1 MLEYILFIFGF
12 FFLLAGARYLIE
24 GSSSFAKRMGLPPL
38 IVGLTILAFGT
49 SMPELVVTLV
59 SAFRGSTELA
69 LGNIVG
75 SNIANILLVLGI
87 GALIYPITVKSSTI
101 WKEIPFGFLA
111 AIVLFVVANDR
122 LIDNGGITYSALTR
136 IDGIVMLLFFVIF
149 LVYIYELARKHH
161 KKAFKEEVGMKYN
174 NWSII
179 ALMMVSGMLGL
190 YFGGKWIVDGALAIT
205 SALGWSEFLVA
216 STIIAVGTSLP
227 ELVTTIIAALNK
239 EVDLAV
245 GNLVGSNLFNIFY
258 VLALSAVISPIKL
271 PPLINIDIIF
281 LIFVSLLLFVYLFIG
296 EKRKLH
302 KWQGLAFLI
311 LYVMYVVSVII
322 RG

>member
-1 MLEYILFIFGF
+1 MLEYVLFVIGF

-49 SMPELVVTLV
+49 SMPELVVTLI
-59 SAFRGSTELA
+59 SAFRGSTEFA

-87 GALIYPITVKSSTI
+87 GALIYPITVESSTI

-111 AIVLFVVANDR
+111 AIVLFVVANDKF
-122 LIDNGGITYSALTR
+122 IDNSGITYSALTR
-136 IDGIVMLLFFVIF
+136 VDGIIMLLFFVIF
-149 LVYIYELARKHH
+149 MVYIYELARKHK
-161 KKAFKEEVGMKYN
+161 KKAFKEEVGLKYYN
-174 NWSII
+174 GWVI
-179 ALMMVSGMLGL
+179 ALMIFSGMLGL

-205 SALGWSEFLVA
+205 SSLGWSEFLVA
-216 STIIAVGTSLP
+216 STIVAIGTSLP
-227 ELVTTIIAALNK
+227 ELVTTITAALKK
-239 EVDLAV
+239 EMDLAV

-258 VLALSAVISPIKL
+258 VLALTSVISPIKL

-296 EKRKLH
+296 EKRRLH

-311 LYVMYVVSVII
+311 LYVMYIVSVFI